1 MEILEHFG
9 EDAHG
14 RDGHDYAHGLKS
26 KETLS
31 NVWKRRN
38 YYLFLLL
45 LIHEVSR
52 LVTTPGDFDVSLS
65 AKNRCLFKF

>member
-45 LIHEVSR
+45 YF
-52 LVTTPGDFDVSLS
+52 T
-65 AKNRCLFKF
+65 KFHV